1 MSVLQGWGPPLR
13 IARRAARR
21 AVGRTVLVAALIGLP
36 VAAATWLGVV
46 YQSGNPSGE
55 VLARQLMGTADAQVE
70 VSQYGAFAAG
80 TRMPSINEGSNPAPA
95 KGAEKPVRDPATFDV
110 QKVLPA
116 GSKAARLLMETGTAQ
131 VRGPKANSSVVVMA
145 GDGQSPL
152 AKGTFRQA
160 SGRMP
165 ATSTE
170 VALSPAFA
178 ERLELLSDGT
188 LKPGAT
194 MTTTIGKQ
202 YTVVGLALTLRAP
215 DQMTAFAIP
224 GSPLVEVSPGTS
236 ATYLVD
242 LPDSVNPSA
251 LFTELNAKGIV
262 LMPRGN
268 VVDPPPN
275 QYGGGQ
281 NAGATAVM
289 ALVIGFG
296 VLEIVLL
303 AGAAFAVGARRQT
316 RELGLV
322 MATGGTPRDVRRIV
336 LAQGVF
342 TGLLGAGGG
351 LLLGLGLAI
360 GVRPLSEA
368 MTGRLIMEW
377 QVPVGSLVL
386 TTVIAAVAGLLAAVV
401 PAVAAG
407 RQTPMAA
414 LAGRFAV
421 ASSHSRLRLPAL
433 IMVAAGAGAVLL
445 GSSLIAAAYAEAQ
458 RQAAADPTLYHGG
471 ITPEG
476 PIALVLLGITS
487 VIAGLVWLLPNL
499 IARAAS
505 VGRFLPLS
513 GRLALRDAAR
523 HRHRTGP
530 ATAAI
535 MMAVAGTAAMA
546 FALANSFAADAAK
559 YVPEAR
565 DGDAVIHTTDDAVPG
580 VATVSYTSALADR
593 VAALLP
599 TEGHYTIATLQSSQK
614 VFVGGR
620 NFTPLLMAMPR
631 RDARTSSGN
640 LPTEAGVYA
649 VDPGFLDRLGG
660 FGPQAADALRAGK
673 VVVPSKDFLTSDGK
687 TLIGGRREDGTTTG
701 KSVPAVVLPGLPEL
715 RTFQQSPSSLASPE
729 VAGKLGTLSVGEVH
743 YALTRDPTEAERA
756 AVAKVLGMEDNLY
769 VEHGY
774 QDPSGTATMVLLGV
788 ATLVTLLG
796 VAISVSLS
804 AAEGRADLAT
814 LAAVGAKPR
823 QRRGLAGAQ
832 AWLLGQVG
840 CLLGVLVGALY
851 GYTGHVAFGSP
862 YFAVPWREIGGI
874 VVIVPLFAGL
884 LAWLMTRSRLP
895 MVRRAD

>member
-1 MSVLQGWGPPLR
+1 MSMLRGWGPPLR
-13 IARRAARR
+13 IARRTVRR
-21 AVGRTVLVAALIGLP
+21 SLGRTLLIAALIGLP
-36 VAAATWLGVV
+36 VMGASWYGVV
-46 YQSGNPSGE
+46 SRSGNPTGE
-55 VLARQLMGTADAQVE
+55 ALATQLIGRADAQLQVT
-70 VSQYGAFAAG
+70 SAPRITIGQWNYDG
-80 TRMPSINEGSNPAPA
+80 TFGYTTDPAL
-95 KGAEKPVRDPATFDV
+95 GNSSRDPATVDLA
-110 QKVLPA
+110 KLLPP
-116 GSKAARLLMETGTAQ
+116 GSTLATRTEVVGTGTLK
-131 VRGPKANSSVVVMA
+131 VGGTTGNYPVLTVDDRNG
-145 GDGQSPL
+145 L
-152 AKGTFRQA
+152 ATGTYKLDSGHLPQQA
-160 SGRMP
+160 DEVTLTP
-165 ATSTE
+165 ALAS
-170 VALSPAFA
+170 
-178 ERLELLSDGT
+178 RLGLLSDGKVRT
-188 LKPGAT
+188 GAE
-194 MTTTIGKQ
+194 IVAADGKR
-202 YTVVGLALTLRAP
+202 YPVVGLARPIVDPGQRAFWV
-215 DQMTAFAIP
+215 AP
-224 GSPLVEVSPGTS
+224 GSPFATPGQDLHFIAHLPTGTDM
-236 ATYLVD
+236 ATLQAQ
-242 LPDSVNPSA
+242 LSGH
-251 LFTELNAKGIV
+251 GIV
-262 LMPRGN
+262 LTPRSAI
-268 VVDPPPN
+268 VDPPQN
-275 QYGGGQ
+275 QTDVAASGV
-281 NAGATAVM
+281 AVI

-322 MATGGTPRDVRRIV
+322 TATGGTPRDVRRIV

-351 LLLGLGLAI
+351 LLLALGLAI

-368 MTGRLIMEW
+368 MTGRLITEW
-377 QVPVGSLVL
+377 QFPVGSLVL

-421 ASSHSRLRLPAL
+421 ASRHSRLRVPAL
-433 IMVAAGAGAVLL
+433 IMVGAGVGAVLL
-445 GSSLIAAAYAEAQ
+445 GSSLIAAAYPKAQ
-458 RQAAADPTLYHGG
+458 RQAAADQTLYHG

-499 IARAAS
+499 IAKAAS

-546 FALANSFAADAAK
+546 FALANSFAAAAAN

-565 DGDAVIHTTDDAVPG
+565 DGDAVIRTTDYAVPG
-580 VATVSYTSALADR
+580 MAAVTYTPALADR
-593 VAALLP
+593 VAAILP
-599 TEGHYTIATLQSSQK
+599 SAGYYPIATLQSSQK
-614 VFVGGR
+614 VSAGGGDYR
-620 NFTPLLMAMPR
+620 PMLMAAPR
-631 RDARTSSGN
+631 PDARTSSGIP
-640 LPTEAGVYA
+640 PTAAGVYA

-660 FGPQAADALRAGK
+660 FGRQAADALRAGK

-687 TLIGGRREDGTTTG
+687 TLIGLPRDDGTITG
-701 KSVPAVVLPGLPEL
+701 KSVPAVVLPGLPDL
-715 RTFQQSPSSLASPE
+715 LIFQHRPVSLASPE
-729 VAGKLGTLSVGEVH
+729 VARKLGTLSVSEVH
-743 YALTRDPTEAERA
+743 YALTRDPTKAEQA
-756 AVAKVLGMEDNLY
+756 AVATVLGMEDNLY

-774 QDPSGTATMVLLGV
+774 QDPSGTATIVLLGV

-884 LAWLMTRSRLP
+884 LAWLITPSRLP